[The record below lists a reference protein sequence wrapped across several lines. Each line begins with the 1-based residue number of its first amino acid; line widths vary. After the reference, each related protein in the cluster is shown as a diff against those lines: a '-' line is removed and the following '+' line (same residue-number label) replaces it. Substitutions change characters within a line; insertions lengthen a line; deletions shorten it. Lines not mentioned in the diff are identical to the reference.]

1 MSEFDEYIR
10 QGEPGRKEKAA
21 AWQTAIGLQDVD
33 GLKPSAYLINAAKK
47 HIEGDITID
56 DVKQMLDAY
65 YKSKTARAEVE
76 EERTEEADK
85 VSARIEELL
94 TEKSFTFSP
103 EYLARIHR
111 HLFQGLFKFAGRYRD
126 YDITKRE
133 WVLNGDTVLYASASM
148 IPETLNYDFSQERQV
163 NYAYLDTDKAIEQIA
178 KFISGVWQIH
188 PFGEGNT
195 RTTAVFTM
203 KYLQSFGFEVKND
216 MFKDN
221 SWYFRNALVRANYNN
236 YPKGISAT
244 NEYIVRFFRN
254 LLLGEENVLR
264 NRELLITSA
273 QSASDPISKSQ
284 NDTLKCTLEEFAVIN
299 ILKANAK
306 AKQEDIAAQIGKS
319 LRTVK
324 RIMASLSEKGVITR
338 EKGKRNGVWV
348 VKEDRLSPK
357 TSNDAIKR
365 KKQALEGADGPGMR
379 DKLIHVIRFPFCP
392 ATPWQ

>member
-1 MSEFDEYIR
+1 MSEFDEYVR

-33 GLKPSAYLINAAKK
+33 GLKPSKYLIEAAKK

-56 DVKQMLDAY
+56 DVKQMLDSY
-65 YKSKTARAEVE
+65 YKSKTARIEVE
-76 EERTEEADK
+76 DGRTEEADK

-94 TEKSFTFSP
+94 TEKSFLFTP

-111 HLFQGLFKFAGRYRD
+111 HLFHGLFKFAGRYRD

-133 WVLNGDTVLYASASM
+133 WVLNGDTVLYASTAM
-148 IPETLNYDFSQERQV
+148 ISETLSYDFSQEKMV
-163 NYAYLDTDKAIEQIA
+163 NYAALETDKAIEQIA

-216 MFKDN
+216 MFKDH

-236 YPKGISAT
+236 YPKGITAT
-244 NEYIVRFFRN
+244 REYLVRFFRN
-254 LLLGEENVLR
+254 LLLGENNALR
-264 NRELLITSA
+264 NRDLQISLP
-273 QSASDPISKSQ
+273 QSANASSPKCQ
-284 NDTLKCTLEEFAVIN
+284 NDTLNCTLEELAIVK
-299 ILKANAK
+299 ILKDNGK
-306 AKQEDIAAQIGKS
+306 AKQEDIARQIGKS

-324 RIMASLSEKGVITR
+324 RIMAGLTEKNLIAR
-338 EKGKRNGVWV
+338 EKGKRSGVWV
-348 VKEDRLSPK
+348 VKTDL
-357 TSNDAIKR
+357 
-365 KKQALEGADGPGMR
+365 
-379 DKLIHVIRFPFCP
+379 
-392 ATPWQ
+392 

>member
-33 GLKPSAYLINAAKK
+33 GLKPSAYLIDAAKK

-65 YKSKTARAEVE
+65 YKSKTARTDLES
-76 EERTEEADK
+76 ERTEEADK

-94 TEKSFTFSP
+94 TEKSFSFTP

-133 WVLNGDTVLYASASM
+133 WVLGGDTVLYASASM
-148 IPETLNYDFSQERQV
+148 ISETLSYDFSQERLV
-163 NYAYLDTDKAIEQIA
+163 NYAALDTDKSIEQIA
-178 KFISGVWQIH
+178 KFISGIWQIH

-203 KYLQSFGFEVKND
+203 KYLQSFGFEVRND
-216 MFKDN
+216 MFKEH

-236 YPKGISAT
+236 YPKGIQAT
-244 NEYIVRFFRN
+244 DNYLILFFRN
-254 LLLGEENVLR
+254 LLLDEKNELR
-264 NRELLITSA
+264 NRSLLVCPLKSA
-273 QSASDPISKSQ
+273 NPPVSKCQ
-284 NDTLKCTLEEFAVIN
+284 NDTLNCTLEELAIVK
-299 ILKANAK
+299 ILKENGK
-306 AKQEDIAAQIGKS
+306 VKQEEIARQIGKS

-324 RIMASLSEKGVITR
+324 RIMTGLAEKNVIAR
-338 EKGKRNGVWV
+338 ENGKRNGIWV
-348 VKEDRLSPK
+348 VKTDL
-357 TSNDAIKR
+357 
-365 KKQALEGADGPGMR
+365 
-379 DKLIHVIRFPFCP
+379 
-392 ATPWQ
+392 

>member
-33 GLKPSAYLINAAKK
+33 GLKPSAYLIDAAKK

-56 DVKQMLDAY
+56 EVKQMLDSY

-76 EERTEEADK
+76 DERTEEADK

-94 TEKSFTFSP
+94 TEKSFSFTP
-103 EYLARIHR
+103 EYLVRIHR
-111 HLFQGLFKFAGRYRD
+111 HLFQGVFKFAGRYRD

-133 WVLNGDTVLYASASM
+133 WVLGGDTVLYASASM
-148 IPETLNYDFSQERQV
+148 IAETLNYDFSQEKTV
-163 NYAYLDTDKAIEQIA
+163 NYASLGIDKAIEHIS
-178 KFISGVWQIH
+178 KFISGIWQIH

-216 MFKDN
+216 MFKDH

-236 YPKGISAT
+236 YPKGIQAT
-244 NEYIVRFFRN
+244 DEYLVLFFRN
-254 LLLGEENVLR
+254 LILDEKNELR
-264 NRELLITSA
+264 NRNLLVASP
-273 QSASDPISKSQ
+273 QSAKSAVPKCQ
-284 NDTLKCTLEEFAVIN
+284 YGTLNCTLEELAIIK
-299 ILKANAK
+299 ILKENGK
-306 AKQEDIAAQIGKS
+306 VKQEDIAKQIGKS

-324 RIMASLSEKGVITR
+324 RIMAGLMEKNVIAR
-338 EKGKRNGVWV
+338 ENGKRNGVWI
-348 VKEDRLSPK
+348 VKMDL
-357 TSNDAIKR
+357 
-365 KKQALEGADGPGMR
+365 
-379 DKLIHVIRFPFCP
+379 
-392 ATPWQ
+392 

>member
-33 GLKPSAYLINAAKK
+33 GLKPSAYLIDTARK
-47 HIEGDITID
+47 HIEGNITID
-56 DVKQMLDAY
+56 DVKQMLDSY
-65 YKSKTARAEVE
+65 YKSKTARAEIE
-76 EERTEEADK
+76 DERTEEADK

-94 TEKSFTFSP
+94 TEKAFSFSP

-111 HLFQGLFKFAGRYRD
+111 HLFQGIFKSAGHYRD

-133 WVLNGDTVLYASASM
+133 WVLDGDTVLYASASM
-148 IPETLNYDFSQERQV
+148 IQETLNYDFSQERKV
-163 NYAYLDTDKAIEQIA
+163 NYAYLNTDKAIEQIA
-178 KFISGVWQIH
+178 RFISGIWQIH

-195 RTTAVFTM
+195 RTVAVFTM
-203 KYLQSFGFEVKND
+203 KYLQSFGYEVKND
-216 MFKDN
+216 MFKDH

-244 NEYIVRFFRN
+244 NEYLVRFFRS
-254 LLLGEENVLR
+254 LLLGEENELR
-264 NRELLITSA
+264 NRDLLITSA
-273 QSASDPISKSQ
+273 QSAKGPVSKCQ
-284 NDTLKCTLEEFAVIN
+284 NDTLKCTLEELAVIN

-306 AKQEDIAAQIGKS
+306 AKQEDIAVQIGKS

-348 VKEDRLSPK
+348 VKEAR
-357 TSNDAIKR
+357 
-365 KKQALEGADGPGMR
+365 
-379 DKLIHVIRFPFCP
+379 
-392 ATPWQ
+392 

>member
-33 GLKPSAYLINAAKK
+33 GLKPSAYLIDAAKK
-47 HIEGDITID
+47 HIEGDLTID
-56 DVKQMLDAY
+56 DVKQMLDSY
-65 YKSKTARAEVE
+65 YKSKTAREKVE
-76 EERTEEADK
+76 DERTEEADK

-94 TEKSFTFSP
+94 TEKSFSFSP

-111 HLFQGLFKFAGRYRD
+111 HLFNGIYKFAGRYRD

-133 WVLNGDTVLYASASM
+133 WVLGGDTVLYASSSM
-148 IPETLNYDFSQERQV
+148 IPETLSYDFSQERMV
-163 NYAYLDTDKAIEQIA
+163 NYASLDTDKAIEQLT
-178 KFISGVWQIH
+178 KFISGIWQIH

-195 RTTAVFTM
+195 RTTAVFTI

-216 MFKDN
+216 MFKDH

-244 NEYIVRFFRN
+244 DEYLVRFFRN

-264 NRELLITSA
+264 NRALLITSI
-273 QSASDPISKSQ
+273 QSANDTVSKCQ
-284 NDTLKCTLEEFAVIN
+284 NDTLKCTLEELAVIN
-299 ILKANAK
+299 ILKSNAK

-338 EKGKRNGVWV
+338 ENGKRSGHWV
-348 VKEDRLSPK
+348 VKID
-357 TSNDAIKR
+357 
-365 KKQALEGADGPGMR
+365 
-379 DKLIHVIRFPFCP
+379 C
-392 ATPWQ
+392 